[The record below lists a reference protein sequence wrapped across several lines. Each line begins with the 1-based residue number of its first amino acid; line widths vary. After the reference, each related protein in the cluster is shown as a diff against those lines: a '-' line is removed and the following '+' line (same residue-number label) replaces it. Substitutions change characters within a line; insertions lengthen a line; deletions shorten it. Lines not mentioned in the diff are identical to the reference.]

1 MTIGNWYQGDD
12 VAQTHRLDED
22 REFTLSLD
30 AIDPGFEKAMRAL
43 GLLCQGVSGTPGGL
57 DQHLDRL
64 EQAMFLLNG
73 AIDRAADGP
82 PPFGAEASGSLEDIG
97 IDLGFRQVMLSDSRD
112 LHKQMTDLFEQR
124 IGKLEDADKTEAIT
138 LLLDGTQALEAS
150 YQTLARVRQL
160 SLTNFL

>member
-1 MTIGNWYQGDD
+1 
-12 VAQTHRLDED
+12 
-22 REFTLSLD
+22 
-30 AIDPGFEKAMRAL
+30 
-43 GLLCQGVSGTPGGL
+43 
-57 DQHLDRL
+57 
-64 EQAMFLLNG
+64 LNG

-82 PPFGAEASGSLEDIG
+82 PPFGGEASGSLEEIG
-97 IDLGFRQVMLSDSRD
+97 IDLGFQQVMLSDSRD
-112 LHKQMTDLFEQR
+112 LHKQMTDIFEQR